1 MTRTPKSGP
10 AAEKPGADRPADD
23 SPSLIDDLNEH
34 PGHLFRRAQQIST
47 SVFYATLGE
56 HITPIQFALLNAIQH
71 HPGVDQVTL
80 ASLVGLDTSTTAATA
95 TRLEE
100 KGLIERRLEVVLR
113 RQRKLYLTGQGVR
126 TMEGMTQG
134 LTDMRKQLLSRLSPW
149 EQETLMRLLR
159 KFVEV
164 NNEFSR
170 APLGK
175 SAGSPRAGATPP
187 DAMPP

>member
-47 SVFYATLGE
+47 SVFYANLGE

-113 RQRKLYLTGQGVR
+113 RQRKLYLTAQGVR
-126 TMEGMTQG
+126 VMEGMARG
-134 LTDMRKQLLSRLSPW
+134 LTDMRTQLLSRLSPW

-170 APLGK
+170 APLGEVSRLPK
-175 SAGSPRAGATPP
+175 GKRNSA
-187 DAMPP
+187 